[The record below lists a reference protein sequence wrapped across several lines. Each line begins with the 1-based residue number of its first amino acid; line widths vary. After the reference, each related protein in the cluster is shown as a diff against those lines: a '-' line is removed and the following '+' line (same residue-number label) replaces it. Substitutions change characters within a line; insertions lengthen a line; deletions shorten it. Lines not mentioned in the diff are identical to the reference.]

1 MSGEHPS
8 DGFAGGGDASRWKPV
23 QKAGQGG
30 CLGLLQR
37 QKGLWAPTRPS
48 MGISQSVVPGPAAL
62 TSLWD
67 LIQMLRNFSK
77 ATGACSGVDRVWEG
91 GRINVLGEPSTNG
104 VGTWQINAPDSH
116 NL

>member
-77 ATGACSGVDRVWEG
+77 ATGACSGVDRVWE
-91 GRINVLGEPSTNG
+91 
-104 VGTWQINAPDSH
+104 
-116 NL
+116 